1 MNKNIIIKILIF
13 IIMVMIGFGGYYY
26 FFETK
31 NVPVYEK
38 NADEEESNEWDYN
51 KNLSDNDGS
60 IYTLRVKNDTDSAK
74 YEVVDA
80 QGLVILSKIMEF
92 VENSEETSK
101 IHPNAFEM
109 KIHNFSSLNNNIK
122 YLAIEYNSA
131 KTHFQ
136 HEYEIF
142 SIENNKATKIVNI
155 GLGGTSYVSATADNF
170 LNYIIEDNSVSFFY
184 GSGCNEDLENKISS
198 SSITKELGEIL
209 YLKLTLSENDYT
221 IEKLSNPYPDIE
233 GAGAKC

>member
-1 MNKNIIIKILIF
+1 MKIVKNKFDRSIKNIS
-13 IIMVMIGFGGYYY
+13 
-26 FFETK
+26 
-31 NVPVYEK
+31 VYDK
-38 NADEEESNEWDYN
+38 NADEEKSNEWDYN
-51 KNLSDNDGS
+51 KNLTDNDGS
-60 IYTLRVKNDTDSAK
+60 IYTLRVKNNTDSAK
-74 YEVVDA
+74 HEVVDA

-101 IHPNAFEM
+101 IHPNDFEM

-122 YLAIEYNSA
+122 YNSA

-155 GLGGTSYVSATADNF
+155 GLGGTSY
-170 LNYIIEDNSVSFFY
+170 
-184 GSGCNEDLENKISS
+184 G

-209 YLKLTLSENDYT
+209 YLKLTSSENDYT